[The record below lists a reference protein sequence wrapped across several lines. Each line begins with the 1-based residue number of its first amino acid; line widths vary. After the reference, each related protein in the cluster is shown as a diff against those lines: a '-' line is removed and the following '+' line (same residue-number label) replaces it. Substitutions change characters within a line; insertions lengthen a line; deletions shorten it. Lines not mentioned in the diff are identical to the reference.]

1 MSRPASKVILITGAS
16 SGIGEAT
23 ARHLVGLGH
32 RVVLGA
38 RRTERLHALAEEL
51 LGMGAQVAYRTTD
64 VTRIDHMRLLVD
76 FAEATFG
83 PVDILVNNAR
93 LMAHSPLNALK
104 LGEWNRMVD
113 VNVHGVLHGI
123 TAVLPGMEARGSG
136 HVINVVSTGDDA
148 VSPVSAVYNATK
160 YAVRAISDGLR
171 RESKNIRVTLVSPG
185 RVESEMEK
193 SMSDDTARDAM
204 KALRRVAV
212 RPATVAHTIA
222 YAIDQPADVDVSE
235 LIVRPVAYSY
245 SKT

>member
-1 MSRPASKVILITGAS
+1 
-16 SGIGEAT
+16 
-23 ARHLVGLGH
+23 
-32 RVVLGA
+32 
-38 RRTERLHALAEEL
+38 
-51 LGMGAQVAYRTTD
+51 
-64 VTRIDHMRLLVD
+64 
-76 FAEATFG
+76 
-83 PVDILVNNAR
+83 
-93 LMAHSPLNALK
+93 
-104 LGEWNRMVD
+104 
-113 VNVHGVLHGI
+113 
-123 TAVLPGMEARGSG
+123 LPGMEARGSG